1 MSTGLFIKCYPPSDL
16 AREAWKRIRRLSLQ
30 TGHTR
35 DGYGITAARRDI
47 RYVARLPVES
57 SVDGL
62 LAVFVRSG
70 DPWIPIVRVVRGA
83 ALAMVG
89 PSA

>member
-1 MSTGLFIKCYPPSDL
+1 MSRVVNADIL
-16 AREAWKRIRRLSLQ
+16 ASKRIRRLSLQ

-57 SVDGL
+57 SVDRL
-62 LAVFVRSG
+62 LAVFVAFWRSMDSYRTGGARRCSG
-70 DPWIPIVRVVRGA
+70 DGWT
-83 ALAMVG
+83 
-89 PSA
+89 